1 MRLRSTELSTRTI
14 GNETVVLSLPDSRYF
29 SVTGV
34 GSRVFE
40 LLGEDRT
47 LDELVETVVGE
58 YEVDEATAR
67 RDVEAFVGRLRD
79 ARLLA

>member
-1 MRLRSTELSTRTI
+1 MRLRANDLSTRTI
-14 GNETVVLSLPDSRYF
+14 GNETIVLSLPDSRYF
-29 SVTGV
+29 SVTGI

-47 LDELVETVVGE
+47 LDELVEAVVGE

-67 RDVEAFVGRLRD
+67 RDVETFVGRLRE
-79 ARLLA
+79 ARLLV

>member
-1 MRLRSTELSTRTI
+1 MRLRANDLSTRTI
-14 GNETVVLSLPDSRYF
+14 GNETIVLSLSDSRYF
-29 SVTGV
+29 SVTGI
-34 GSRVFE
+34 GTRVFE

-47 LDELVETVVGE
+47 LDELVETIVGE

-67 RDVEAFVGRLRD
+67 RDVETFVARLRE

>member
-1 MRLRSTELSTRTI
+1 MRLRSTDVSTRTI
-14 GNETVVLSLPDSRYF
+14 GGETIVLHLPDSRYF
-29 SVTGV
+29 SITGI

-47 LDELVETVVGE
+47 IDELVDAI
-58 YEVDEATAR
+58 VDEYDVDGAMAR
-67 RDVEAFVGRLRD
+67 RDVEKFVDRLRD